1 MLLRLERGLEGIV
14 STVTA
19 VKKNGYIAIAADS
32 LVSVGPMKVSAA
44 YNNTHRKIVRIG
56 DSFLGLTGFMVS
68 VQVLESLCRMAG
80 SAPPLAG
87 VSDIFETF
95 RLIHVRLRDE
105 YFMNA
110 RTDISDAY
118 EMTHLN
124 VLIANPHGIFS
135 VGGYRTV
142 SEYEKFWAA
151 GSGMEYALGAMHA
164 LYDNSDDVV
173 SIAEA
178 GVRAAADFDAATS
191 APIESHLIRLKPATV
206 EEFDLPLHA

>member
-1 MLLRLERGLEGIV
+1 MEGIV

-32 LVSVGPMKVSAA
+32 LVSAGPMKISAA
-44 YNNTHRKIVRIG
+44 YNKTSRKIVRAG
-56 DSFLGLTGFMVS
+56 DSFIGLTGFMVS
-68 VQVLESLCRMAG
+68 VQVIESLLRMAG

-95 RLIHVRLRDE
+95 RLIHVKLRDE
-105 YFMNA
+105 YFMNP
-110 RTDISDAY
+110 RTDASDAY

-124 VLIANPHGIFS
+124 VLIANPHGIFT

-142 SEYEKFWAA
+142 TEYEKFWAA

-164 LYDNSDDVV
+164 LYDTSDDVV
-173 SIAEA
+173 AIAEA
-178 GVRAAADFDAATS
+178 GVRAAADFDAAT
-191 APIESHLIRLKPATV
+191 AMPVESHLIRLAPATV

>member
-1 MLLRLERGLEGIV
+1 M

-19 VKKNGYIAIAADS
+19 VKKNGYVAIAADS
-32 LVSVGPMKVSAA
+32 LVSVGPLKMSAA
-44 YNNTHRKIVRIG
+44 YNKTSRKIVRVG

-68 VQVLESLCRMAG
+68 VQVLESLFRMAG
-80 SAPPLAG
+80 SAPSLSS
-87 VSDIFETF
+87 VTEIFEVF
-95 RLIHVRLRDE
+95 RVVHVRLRDE
-105 YFMNA
+105 YFMNP
-110 RTDISDAY
+110 RTDASDAY

-142 SEYEKFWAA
+142 GEYEKFWAS

-164 LYDNSDDVV
+164 LYDRSDDVV

-178 GVRAAADFDAATS
+178 GVRAAADFDGATS
-191 APIESHLIRLKPATV
+191 APIESHLIRQAPATV
-206 EEFDLPLHA
+206 EEFDLPLHV

>member
-1 MLLRLERGLEGIV
+1 M

-32 LVSVGPMKVSAA
+32 QVSVGPMKISAG
-44 YNNTHRKIVRIG
+44 YNKTCRKIVRVG
-56 DSFLGLTGFMVS
+56 DSFVGLTGFMVS
-68 VQVLESLCRMAG
+68 VQVLERLFRKAG

-87 VSDIFETF
+87 VAEIFETF
-95 RLIHVRLRDE
+95 RVIHVKLRDE
-105 YFMNA
+105 YFMNP
-110 RTDISDAY
+110 RTDMSDAY

-124 VLIANPHGIFS
+124 VLIANPHGIFT

-142 SEYEKFWAA
+142 SEYEKFWAS

-164 LYDNSDDVV
+164 LYDKSDDVV

-178 GVRAAADFDAATS
+178 GVRAAADFDASTS
-191 APIESHLIRLKPATV
+191 TPIESHLIRLKPATV

>member
-1 MLLRLERGLEGIV
+1 M

-19 VKKNGYIAIAADS
+19 VKKNGYVAIAADS
-32 LVSVGPMKVSAA
+32 LVSAGPMKMSAA
-44 YNNTHRKIVRIG
+44 YNKTSRKIVRVG

-68 VQVLESLCRMAG
+68 VQVLESLFRMAG

-95 RLIHVRLRDE
+95 RIIHTRLRDE
-105 YFMNA
+105 YFMNP
-110 RTDISDAY
+110 RTDMSDAY

-142 SEYEKFWAA
+142 CEYEKFWAG

-164 LYDNSDDVV
+164 LYDQSDDVV

-191 APIESHLIRLKPATV
+191 APIESHLIRLTPATV
-206 EEFDLPLHA
+206 EEFDLPLHV